1 MTLRNR
7 PTITVRLKPQP
18 TYYASSNEVTNRVS
32 HGNKALYYVFEQSTG
47 VRRRKPKG
55 WKNPTAY
62 TFTRREF
69 GCTPGT
75 TKAMPTGYPSGSSGT
90 FYEGAVF
97 TVPGEPMERDFIS
110 NPCDSALNETT
121 LIENTNL
128 RNAALIVARNKLK
141 SSNVDLGIAYAERKQ
156 TSQFIGDTLRQVAR
170 SFTNLKRGN
179 VRKAMN
185 DLGITSKK
193 REPMGAN
200 VPQKWLELQYAAK
213 PLYSDI
219 YGACDSLAT
228 KNKDDWRVTATAT
241 RRDDRQVDYFYG
253 SGSGYYRACDVVTV
267 VKQSVFV
274 RIDALPVNEVL
285 ISLSSLGLLNP
296 LSIAWEKTY
305 LSFVVD
311 WALPIGNFFDS
322 LDAMVGYKT
331 GAYSSSLLTRAD
343 WGIKGRS
350 RIQYGAAV
358 AENKFSAYKKL
369 VYLNRQVS
377 TSVPLPSLP
386 SFKDPRSLGHLA
398 NSLALLATAF
408 GRR

>member
-1 MTLRNR
+1 
-7 PTITVRLKPQP
+7 
-18 TYYASSNEVTNRVS
+18 
-32 HGNKALYYVFEQSTG
+32 
-47 VRRRKPKG
+47 
-55 WKNPTAY
+55 
-62 TFTRREF
+62 
-69 GCTPGT
+69 
-75 TKAMPTGYPSGSSGT
+75 MPTGYPSRSSGT
-90 FYEGAVF
+90 FFEGAVV
-97 TVPGEPMERDFIS
+97 TVPGEGVERYLIDS
-110 NPCDSALNETT
+110 ACNSALNETG
-121 LIENTNL
+121 LVENTSL
-128 RNAALIVARNKLK
+128 RNAALIVARNRLK
-141 SSNVDLGIAYAERKQ
+141 SSSVDLGIAYAERKQ

-193 REPMGAN
+193 REPRGSN

-228 KNKDDWRVTATAT
+228 RSKEDWRVTATAT
-241 RRDDRQVDYFYG
+241 RRDDRDSNYFYG
-253 SGSGYYRACDVVTV
+253 SGSSWFYATDVATV

-274 RIDALPVNEVL
+274 RIDALPVNEVA

-296 LSIAWEKTY
+296 LSIAWERTY

-311 WALPIGNFFDS
+311 WALPIGSFFDS

-331 GAYSSSLLTRAD
+331 GAYSSSLLTRAT
-343 WGIKGRS
+343 WSLKGRPS
-350 RIQYGAAV
+350 YTYGSAKV
-358 AENKFSAYKKL
+358 ENNFSAYKKL